1 MNFRHNKTTRKLE
14 PKISADDK
22 ERLRKAMK
30 MGTESLFDED
40 DNEVD
45 DKQYFLDDI
54 SDKKR
59 DTDFE
64 KKQQVQFQRDNARI
78 GLVYQA
84 LSMGVE
90 LEGDH
95 LYYEMLETYPFF

>member
-1 MNFRHNKTTRKLE
+1 VPLREKGGLTNPTDIHTVPTAELMNKSISELKAMGAEEVMCMNFRHNKTTRKLE

-45 DKQYFLDDI
+45 DK
-54 SDKKR
+54 
-59 DTDFE
+59 
-64 KKQQVQFQRDNARI
+64 
-78 GLVYQA
+78 
-84 LSMGVE
+84 
-90 LEGDH
+90 
-95 LYYEMLETYPFF
+95 